1 MVPTERE
8 GHGPH
13 IFPTP
18 RKKGDFVKGFSEPW
32 SKVEGWK
39 KGGKKSVVFVENFWK
54 MMEKCEK
61 SSGHL

>member
-18 RKKGDFVKGFSEPW
+18 LKKGDFVKGFSEPW

-39 KGGKKSVVFVENFWK
+39 KIGCFCGRILENDGK